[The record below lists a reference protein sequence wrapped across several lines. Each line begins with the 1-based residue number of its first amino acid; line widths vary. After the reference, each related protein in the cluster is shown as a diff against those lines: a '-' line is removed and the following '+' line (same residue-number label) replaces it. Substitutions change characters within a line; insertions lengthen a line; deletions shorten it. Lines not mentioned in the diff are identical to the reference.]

1 MKVCVGIKSEPPTM
15 RKTIMVIVENR
26 FGVLARV
33 AGLFSARGFNI
44 ESLSVA
50 RNTDPTISQ
59 MTVVVDVD
67 EAVHAQ
73 ILKQLAKLVDTIE
86 VTDLSDQPAVARELV
101 LVKVKPTADQRVEL
115 LKEAEIF
122 RAKVV
127 DVGPASFVLELTGDE
142 EKISGF
148 LRLIEKYEVE
158 QVVRTGKVA
167 MARGARSVE
176 CTA

>member
-1 MKVCVGIKSEPPTM
+1 M
-15 RKTIMVIVENR
+15 RKTISVVVENR

-44 ESLSVA
+44 ESLTVA
-50 RNTDPTISQ
+50 RSADPMVSH
-59 MTVVVDVD
+59 MTAVVDVD
-67 EAVHAQ
+67 ENVHAQ
-73 ILKQLAKLVDTIE
+73 VLKQLAKLIDVIE
-86 VTDLSDQPAVARELV
+86 VLDLSDQPAVERELL
-101 LVKVKPTADQRVEL
+101 LVKVRPTAEQRVEL

-127 DVGPASFVLELTGDE
+127 DVALSSFVLEVTGDE

-148 LRLIEKYEVE
+148 LSLLEKYKVE
-158 QVVRTGKVA
+158 HLVRTGKVA
-167 MARGARSVE
+167 IPRGARSVE